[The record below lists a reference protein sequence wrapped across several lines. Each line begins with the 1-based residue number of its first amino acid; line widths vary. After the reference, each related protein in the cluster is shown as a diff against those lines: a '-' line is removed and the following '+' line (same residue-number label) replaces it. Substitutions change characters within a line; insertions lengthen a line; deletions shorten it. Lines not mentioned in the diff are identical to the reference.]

1 MRHLIIVLILLFSLP
16 VLAQDDDTLTVIEEG
31 VQLVIHVDET
41 DMVQE
46 VIQVILQRAEEL
58 ELDDVRVQIIGEDTI
73 QMQFPGVDRLSTDV
87 LNTLIRRGL
96 LELVDFRG
104 IEQDLTGERINTSA
118 QVARGIVDLDAAY
131 QPFTG
136 QPFLTIFTSESFE
149 SVHVVQDTALSF
161 WNILFTIREEDQ
173 ERFSTFTQQHIGQKL
188 AIVLDG
194 EVITV
199 LVVQAMLEDD
209 GIISGNFDFE
219 EAKNLAIQLRT
230 GELPSNITVIST
242 DTYQTLGFGN

>member
-1 MRHLIIVLILLFSLP
+1 MRRLMLVLVLLLNLP

-41 DMVQE
+41 DTVQE
-46 VIQVILQRAEEL
+46 VVQVILQRAEEL

-73 QMQFPGVDRLSTDV
+73 QMQFPGLDRLSTDA
-87 LNTLIRRGL
+87 LNTLTRRGL

-136 QPFLTIFTSESFE
+136 QPFLTILTSEAFE
-149 SVHVVQDTALSF
+149 SVRVVQGTTLNT
-161 WNILFTIREEDQ
+161 WNILFTIRQQDQ
-173 ERFSTFTQQHIGQKL
+173 ERFRDFTRRHIGEKL

-194 EVITV
+194 EVITAPTIHET
-199 LVVQAMLEDD
+199 LQDSGL
-209 GIISGNFDFE
+209 ISANFDFN
-219 EAKNLAIQLRT
+219 EANNLAIQLRF